1 MKKWL
6 IILVLLTF
14 GCEDV
19 IDIELQQGPVQ
30 LVVDAEL
37 SRPVGGTEGNLVA
50 YLSLTSDF
58 YAEDITKATDAIVT
72 LNTQNG
78 SVLAQEIE
86 PGKYSADITS
96 LSENTSYKLEIEYNN
111 QTYSATEELV
121 LSGTFE
127 SAIQGDGQLFSDN
140 ETEVVVTFTD
150 IEGLGNYYLFDFGYN
165 NLFVTRDRFY
175 DGQSFSFS
183 YFYDKFFPKNTEVN
197 IRMVGIDEAFYNYM
211 QILLSHSGQSG
222 GGPFATA
229 TSSLKGNVTNLT
241 NPDHPAL
248 GYFRVVEHS
257 SVPFTAE

>member
-1 MKKWL
+1 MKKWF
-6 IILVLLTF
+6 IFLVLLTF

-19 IDIELQQGPVQ
+19 VDIELQQGPVQ

-37 SRPVGGTEGNLVA
+37 SRPVGGTEGKLVA

-78 SVLAQEIE
+78 SVLAEEIE
-86 PGKYSADITS
+86 PGKYSADITN
-96 LSENTSYKLEIEYNN
+96 LSENTSYKLEIEYDN
-111 QTYSATEELV
+111 QIYSSTEELV
-121 LSGTFE
+121 LSGFFE
-127 SAIQGDGQLFSDN
+127 SAVQGDGQLFSGD
-140 ETEVVVTFTD
+140 ETEVIVTFTD
-150 IEGLGNYYLFDFGYN
+150 LEGLGNYYLFDFGYN

-183 YFYDKFFPKNTEVN
+183 YFYDEFFPKNTEVN
-197 IRMVGIDEAFYNYM
+197 IRMIGIDEAFYNYM